1 MLSVNKDAMHSA
13 APEISQCTTVTID
26 DAEYSATPAIQHD
39 VEHVKQEVETE
50 KHNVIVV
57 SVGDTDCH
65 NREAAGETQVCVC

>member
-26 DAEYSATPAIQHD
+26 DAEHSATPAIQHD
-39 VEHVKQEVETE
+39 VEHVEQEVETE
-50 KHNVIVV
+50 KHIVV